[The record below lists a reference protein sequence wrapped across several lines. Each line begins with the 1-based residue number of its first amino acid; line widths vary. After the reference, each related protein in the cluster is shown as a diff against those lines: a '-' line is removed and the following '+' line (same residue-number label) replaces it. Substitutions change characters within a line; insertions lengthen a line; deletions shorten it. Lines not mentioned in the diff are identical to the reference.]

1 MLKKIL
7 FVISCIIYTNAVF
20 SQFKHQMLSS
30 MGSTSETYSG
40 TIVTQT
46 IGQTSSIGF
55 YTNSTSTVKQ
65 GYQTPFFKTLKSYS
79 NNKIEFV
86 SIFPNPFTSYIS
98 INYKIDERLNFKLFD
113 VNGKLIYND
122 DLIFNSN
129 RKEINLSTLSRGF
142 YFVTIK
148 SKNSTFNTKLI
159 KQ

>member
-7 FVISCIIYTNAVF
+7 FVISSIIYTNTVF

-30 MGSTSETYSG
+30 MGSSSETYSG

-46 IGQTSSIGF
+46 IGQSSSIGF

-65 GYQTPFFKTLKSYS
+65 GYQTPFFKLSKSFS
-79 NNKIEFV
+79 NNNIQPV
-86 SIFPNPFTSYIS
+86 SIFPNPFTNHIL
-98 INYKIDERLNFKLFD
+98 INYKIDEKVNFKVFD

-122 DLIFNSN
+122 NLIFNSD
-129 RKEINLSTLSRGF
+129 RKEVDLSAFSKGF

-148 SKNSTFNTKLI
+148 SKNLTFNTKLI
-159 KQ
+159 KR